1 MSDEDICQAHKRML
15 KHIAYFFYTDKEFMQ
30 MDLYKRN
37 QREFEQS
44 LIQVA
49 EELSDEEQLE
59 FNLND
64 IRDLTKDNTQMLK
77 MVSSLGI
84 ELDETEKEL

>member
-1 MSDEDICQAHKRML
+1 ML
-15 KHIAYFFYTDKEFMQ
+15 KHLAYLFYTDKEFMQ

-49 EELSDEEQLE
+49 EEISNEEQLE

-64 IRDLTKDNTQMLK
+64 IRDLTKDNTQILK
-77 MVSSLGI
+77 MVSSLEI
-84 ELDETEKEL
+84 ELDETEIEL